1 MTPSAPTEH
10 GERLVEKTDEHWVR
24 FVWPVVLATL
34 LLGTSFLLFALAGLS
49 AHHYMWLSHLTFAC
63 AALLFLFTQHWLFMM
78 LLGDSLD
85 CIIITNKRLIRIHVV
100 PLFVEDI
107 LEISF
112 EKMKTVDAVKNGFLQ
127 NVLRYGTLVFETKL
141 ATVPYVRH
149 PNRVAKVIQHA
160 MDES

>member
-1 MTPSAPTEH
+1 MTPHIPAEH
-10 GERLVEKTDEHWVR
+10 GERLIEKVDEHWVR
-24 FVWPVVLATL
+24 FVWPAVLATL
-34 LLGTSFLLFALAGLS
+34 LLAISLVLFALAGLG
-49 AHHYMWLSHLTFAC
+49 AHHHPLLSHVSFAFGM
-63 AALLFLFTQHWLFMM
+63 LLFCLTQHWLFMM

-85 CIIITNKRLIRIHVV
+85 CIVVTNRRLVRIHAV

-112 EKMKTVDAVKNGFLQ
+112 KKMKTVDAVKNGLLQ

-141 ATVPYVRH
+141 VSVPYVWH
-149 PNRVAKVIQHA
+149 PNRMAKVIQQA